1 MDTKTKIRLNF
12 KTGFI
17 ILLILMTVSTFII
30 NYKVKN
36 RSRSNNFRIHKTPQF
51 RSQLNTKNTFKK
63 PGLQYFAGDYFDLF
77 VRAFRF

>member
-1 MDTKTKIRLNF
+1 MDTKTKYRLNF
-12 KTGFI
+12 KTGFT

-36 RSRSNNFRIHKTPQF
+36 RRSTNNLRIYNTPKT
-51 RSQLNTKNTFKK
+51 RSDLNKSITLNK
-63 PGLQYFAGDYFDLF
+63 PGLQYFAGDYFDSF